1 MTNDTESNKMIIKT
15 IEEMESFISK
25 NKGFFWDG
33 WTVVKRYQSDKGRT
47 SKDGIRIKGV
57 WYMQQRFELSDSGW
71 LIPDRN
77 SDAQA

>member
-1 MTNDTESNKMIIKT
+1 MIIKT

-47 SKDGIRIKGV
+47 SKDGVRIKGV
-57 WYMQQRFELSDSGW
+57 WYMQQRFELSGNGW